1 MGLYD
6 YKNHETTYSALD
18 VVNYSL
24 PAKFLLYNS
33 IHYMSPDPSR
43 ASRLN
48 GCGYARLVLRVQSLS
63 AHANEPPVARVKYS
77 ILLLVENSNL
87 HRALKYYSVTTHSK
101 KKWREKNDYC

>member
-18 VVNYSL
+18 VVNYAL

-43 ASRLN
+43 ASRLK
-48 GCGYARLVLRVQSLS
+48 GCGYARLDQTMAVQL
-63 AHANEPPVARVKYS
+63 E
-77 ILLLVENSNL
+77 LVEICRDDKNKAIVNL
-87 HRALKYYSVTTHSK
+87 HG
-101 KKWREKNDYC
+101 E